1 MITGADVWVKR
12 WVDYSSKY
20 GLGYLLNN
28 GYTGVF
34 FNDSTKI
41 LLEAKGSK
49 FIYVERKGPEKQDV
63 IAEYT
68 LLNYPKDLQKK
79 VNSSSTFQKLPRR

>member
-1 MITGADVWVKR
+1 MNSQQQLININGADIWVKR

-20 GLGYLLNN
+20 GLGYLLSN

-41 LLEAKGSK
+41 LLEAKGK
-49 FIYVERKGPEKQDV
+49 
-63 IAEYT
+63 
-68 LLNYPKDLQKK
+68 
-79 VNSSSTFQKLPRR
+79 